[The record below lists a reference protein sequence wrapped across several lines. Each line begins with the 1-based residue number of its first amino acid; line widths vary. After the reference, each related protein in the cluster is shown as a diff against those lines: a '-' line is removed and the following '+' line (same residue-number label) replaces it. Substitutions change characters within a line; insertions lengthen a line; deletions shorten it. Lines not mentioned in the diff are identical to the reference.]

1 MFHFCT
7 LYFMKNFLF
16 LFLVLFSF
24 NCFSQE
30 GTEQQLAQYYYGNGE
45 FDKAVSYYERI
56 FVKDGNKF
64 NFNRYYE
71 CLMKTNNTKEAEKL
85 VKKQISIYR
94 GEYEYKVLLGEFYE
108 KTNEVEK
115 ATKLYD
121 DLVDDLS
128 EAPSSIVEVYTAFK
142 SKGKSDF
149 AYKTLVKGRKV
160 LKNDFPLN
168 MYFAEYFASIG
179 QSENMINEY
188 LDLLDKES
196 SYQGV
201 IQAMLSKQIDF
212 TQDSVKEYEILRVK
226 LLEKVQKKPNET
238 VYSEMLIWLLI
249 QKRNFNAALVQ
260 VQAMDK
266 RKDEEGNRVYELGV
280 ICVENKEYETA
291 RKAFQYVI
299 QLGDQKMYYYQAE
312 SALLNTRFLEVTT
325 NRNYSKEEL
334 DATVLEYQNVLARVG
349 KRRSSLSLILEMA
362 HIQAFYSN
370 QAPAA
375 ITSLEETLKIPGL
388 TDVERAEVKMKLADV
403 LVLKGDIWEA
413 SLYYMQIDKDFKFE
427 PIGHEAKFK
436 NARIFYYDGEFD
448 FAQSQ
453 LSVLKESTTKL
464 ISNDAL
470 ELSLLITDNFGID
483 SNYTAM
489 TWFANA
495 DLLVEQHRFEEAFIL
510 FDSITTTFAYHS
522 LSDEILLK
530 KAAAFQLQG
539 KWTEAVVFLEKLVKY
554 HAEDILA
561 DDALFQLG
569 DIYENHLDD
578 KEKAAEFYKKI
589 LFEYKGSLHGVEARK
604 RFRALRGDK
613 SEEI

>member
-1 MFHFCT
+1 
-7 LYFMKNFLF
+7 
-16 LFLVLFSF
+16 
-24 NCFSQE
+24 
-30 GTEQQLAQYYYGNGE
+30 
-45 FDKAVSYYERI
+45 
-56 FVKDGNKF
+56 
-64 NFNRYYE
+64 
-71 CLMKTNNTKEAEKL
+71 
-85 VKKQISIYR
+85 
-94 GEYEYKVLLGEFYE
+94 
-108 KTNEVEK
+108 
-115 ATKLYD
+115 
-121 DLVDDLS
+121 
-128 EAPSSIVEVYTAFK
+128 
-142 SKGKSDF
+142 
-149 AYKTLVKGRKV
+149 
-160 LKNDFPLN
+160 
-168 MYFAEYFASIG
+168 
-179 QSENMINEY
+179 
-188 LDLLDKES
+188 
-196 SYQGV
+196 
-201 IQAMLSKQIDF
+201 
-212 TQDSVKEYEILRVK
+212 
-226 LLEKVQKKPNET
+226 
-238 VYSEMLIWLLI
+238 
-249 QKRNFNAALVQ
+249 
-260 VQAMDK
+260 
-266 RKDEEGNRVYELGV
+266 
-280 ICVENKEYETA
+280 
-291 RKAFQYVI
+291 
-299 QLGDQKMYYYQAE
+299 
-312 SALLNTRFLEVTT
+312 
-325 NRNYSKEEL
+325 L

-413 SLYYMQIDKDFKFE
+413 SLFYMQIDKDFKFE

-483 SNYTAM
+483 SNFTAM

-613 SEEI
+613 AEEI